1 MDEKLSIC
9 LQKVKEGAPGA
20 FDDLSQLYRPL
31 ILSLVDSFEAAMPA
45 DCSSREDLLQEAT
58 LALYRAATSFDEM
71 QTAVTFGLYAKICIR
86 NRLIS
91 ALRKQKRRAER
102 SVAVAELPPTPH
114 SSGFDLETV
123 KEQFGHLLTRYE
135 EQVLTLRLHDLSY
148 KEIAEQLHRDP
159 KSVDNA
165 LCRIRAKIRSA
176 KKGGQ

>member
-1 MDEKLSIC
+1 MDENLSV
-9 LQKVKEGAPGA
+9 LLSKVKEGAPRA

-31 ILSLVDSFEAAMPA
+31 ILSLVDSFETAMPA
-45 DCSSREDLLQEAT
+45 NSLGREDLIQEAT
-58 LALYRAATSFDEM
+58 LALYRAALSFDAT

-91 ALRKQKRRAER
+91 ALRKQKRREAKLAAMADVPA
-102 SVAVAELPPTPH
+102 SPPAA
-114 SSGFDLETV
+114 GLDLESV

-135 EQVLTLRLHDLSY
+135 EQVLTLRLHGLSY
-148 KEIAEQLHRDP
+148 KEIAERMHKDP

-176 KKGGQ
+176 KQSGQ